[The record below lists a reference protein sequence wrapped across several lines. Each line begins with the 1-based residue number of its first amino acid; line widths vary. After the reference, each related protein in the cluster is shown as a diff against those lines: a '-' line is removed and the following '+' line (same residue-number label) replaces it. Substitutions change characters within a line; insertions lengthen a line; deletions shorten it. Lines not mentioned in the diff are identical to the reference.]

1 MNSDDKLD
9 YIKDT
14 IKYHIQKAQDL
25 NEMMK
30 EINPDEEKVSEQ
42 RKSKTKEYLVNGD
55 NFFPNVQADRT
66 STLPAG
72 AYECGMMMDGTPYLK
87 PINIVTDSIVD
98 IPDSGINEI
107 VNDVRLFWSDAVT
120 AKFKE
125 YGLVKSRGL
134 IGEGIAGSGKTIA
147 MAKTAKMVINEFNGV
162 VLFNP
167 EPDMA
172 KEFLRLIKD
181 IEPDKKVM
189 VMWEEFDSMLGRSES
204 TLLSLLDGEIKVDN
218 VIYLATTNY
227 ISRIPARIKN
237 RPSRFAKIVTFTA
250 PNREGR
256 EAFLKA
262 KLHESDMHLL
272 PALLDASDGFVI
284 DQVKD
289 LIISVC
295 CFGYDVGT
303 SVLKIQTMQSESV
316 GLDDFNEETTKEYFK
331 SNKKDARGPLRPLR

>member
-1 MNSDDKLD
+1 M
-9 YIKDT
+9 
-14 IKYHIQKAQDL
+14 
-25 NEMMK
+25 
-30 EINPDEEKVSEQ
+30 SEP

-55 NFFPNVQADRT
+55 NYFPNVQADRT
-66 STLPAG
+66 SNLPPG
-72 AYECGMMMDGTPYLK
+72 AYECNAMMDGTLYLK
-87 PINIVTDSIVD
+87 PINIVTDTIVD

-107 VNDVRLFWSDAVT
+107 VDDVRLFWSDNVT

-134 IGEGIAGSGKTIA
+134 IGEGVAGSGKTIA
-147 MAKTAKMVINEFNGV
+147 LAKTAKMVINEFNGV

-167 EPDMA
+167 EVDIL

-181 IEPDKKVM
+181 VEPDKKIM
-189 VMWEEFDSMLGRSES
+189 VMWEEFDGMVGGRSES

-237 RPSRFAKIVTFTA
+237 RPSRFAKIVTFTV
-250 PNREGR
+250 PTREGR
-256 EAFLKA
+256 EAFLRA
-262 KLHESDMHLL
+262 KLHETDMHLL

-295 CFGYDVGT
+295 CFGYDIGN
-303 SVLKIQTMQSESV
+303 SVLKIKTMQEEST
-316 GLDDFNEETTKEYFK
+316 GIDDYYEEQTKDYFK
-331 SNKKDARGPLRPLR
+331 LSKKDAKGPLRPLR